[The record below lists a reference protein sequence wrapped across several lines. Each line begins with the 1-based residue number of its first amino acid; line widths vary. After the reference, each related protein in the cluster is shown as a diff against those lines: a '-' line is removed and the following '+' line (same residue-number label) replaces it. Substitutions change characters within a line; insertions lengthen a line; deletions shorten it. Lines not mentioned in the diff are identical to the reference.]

1 MEGLLHHQFSKL
13 LVWMAFHQLF
23 LLAGGTSLR
32 VLPPTGWYVDD
43 SNKHIPIRFQCSNN
57 GQGRVIW
64 SFKGEDLTAKERCNR
79 RETRTVC
86 GFFLL
91 ISRFQDDYAGEYTCS
106 SPSTGREIHVPLGVQ
121 PEFADKN
128 DIDYIAAAGERVDL
142 DCSLKPSVYP
152 PPIVEWQKLEGGALK
167 MLSKGENCSTY
178 TIEKVHS
185 NDSGMYAC
193 RATNNRH
200 KPLATQSKH
209 MVLYV
214 YGKCGDVNPLWYL

>member
-1 MEGLLHHQFSKL
+1 M
-13 LVWMAFHQLF
+13 
-23 LLAGGTSLR
+23 
-32 VLPPTGWYVDD
+32 
-43 SNKHIPIRFQCSNN
+43 
-57 GQGRVIW
+57 
-64 SFKGEDLTAKERCNR
+64 
-79 RETRTVC
+79 
-86 GFFLL
+86 FFP
-91 ISRFQDDYAGEYTCS
+91 CK
-106 SPSTGREIHVPLGVQ
+106 VQ

-152 PPIVEWQKLEGGALK
+152 PPIVEWQKLGGALK

-214 YGKCGDVNPLWYL
+214 YGKCDDVNPL